1 MRGITIMEEG
11 DQHEGFKVTDR
22 RRFTQ
27 ESETKEAQESREP
40 EKVRV
45 EPPAPEKEPPAAERE
60 APKME
65 EQPPRPL
72 DFSTLILSLANTAL
86 FQLGLIRTP
95 EGGEVGK
102 DIQGARQTI
111 DLLGLLELKTRGN
124 LTEQEEKVLKDALFQ
139 LRMAFV
145 EATK

>member
-1 MRGITIMEEG
+1 MEEG

-27 ESETKEAQESREP
+27 ESEIKETEENREP
-40 EKVRV
+40 EKVQ
-45 EPPAPEKEPPAAERE
+45 EEAPASEKEPPAAEKA

-72 DFSTLILSLANTAL
+72 DFSALILSLANTAL
-86 FQLGLIRTP
+86 FQLGFIRTP
-95 EGGEVGK
+95 ESDEVEK
-102 DIQGARQTI
+102 DLQGARQTI
-111 DLLGLLELKTRGN
+111 DLLGLLEQKTRGN
-124 LTEQEEKVLKDALFQ
+124 LTEQEEKVLKDTLFQ

-145 EATK
+145 EASK